1 MNIVITCP
9 RYFSEINKLENLL
22 KEYQVSLKSFSPI
35 GQGFNSEEMK
45 DLLQNA
51 TIAIVGDDEIDDYV
65 VDNCKKLNLI
75 IKWGVGIDNINI
87 SKDIPKVLNSPGDI
101 YIDVAEHIVYLIGS
115 FLRHIPYIHD
125 KILNHDEW
133 YKPIGN
139 RLMNK
144 NIGFVGY

>member
-65 VDNCKKLNLI
+65 VI
-75 IKWGVGIDNINI
+75 TV
-87 SKDIPKVLNSPGDI
+87 
-101 YIDVAEHIVYLIGS
+101 
-115 FLRHIPYIHD
+115 
-125 KILNHDEW
+125 
-133 YKPIGN
+133 
-139 RLMNK
+139 K
-144 NIGFVGY
+144 N